1 MSEVRAQVQRELG
14 RVVDRLGAM
23 PLTRAQGCEAVVH
36 STAVTIVDLTG
47 EHTST
52 DLPHLQAHALGS
64 LLAVV
69 GNDYLKT
76 PENDERD
83 QKVVDLLIALRREL
97 P

>member
-1 MSEVRAQVQRELG
+1 MTAVRQDLIRELE
-14 RVVDRLGAM
+14 RNVDRLGSM
-23 PLTRAQGCEAVVH
+23 PLTRAQGCEGLVH
-36 STAVTIVDLTG
+36 SAAAAIVDLTA
-47 EHTST
+47 EHPSA

-69 GNDYLKT
+69 GHDYLQT

-83 QKVVDLLIALRREL
+83 QQVLDLLIALRRAL

>member
-1 MSEVRAQVQRELG
+1 MTAMREDITRELD
-14 RVVDRLGAM
+14 RIVDRLSTM

-47 EHTST
+47 VHTSA

-69 GNDYLKT
+69 GRDYLVT
-76 PENDERD
+76 ARNDERD
-83 QKVVDLLIALRREL
+83 QQVLDLLIALRREL